1 MCVEGPIFHF
11 HDYGR
16 KSINPQSE
24 LVETTVGLHKTSLPR
39 VRNVDQLSCS
49 NGFVHQ
55 LQMTSQEF
63 PLHQTKEQA
72 VPPASSVSSEKSGRF
87 YSPKALRGGLTAQRP
102 NALPKPQTH
111 LVKGAYPSVCPMALQ
126 VASRFQCCSSN
137 VWQFLLS
144 WLWDLNISR
153 LFTTMVLVTCCVNE
167 VN

>member
-87 YSPKALRGGLTAQRP
+87 YSPKSFKRRTYRTTPQCPSQTPNPSGKRSISQCLPNGVASGLTLPVLQFQRL
-102 NALPKPQTH
+102 AIF
-111 LVKGAYPSVCPMALQ
+111 AIMALGLEHLKI
-126 VASRFQCCSSN
+126 VHYYGFSY
-137 VWQFLLS
+137 LL
-144 WLWDLNISR
+144 
-153 LFTTMVLVTCCVNE
+153 C
-167 VN
+167 